1 MANNQTARPVN
12 TLTGSGYFSRADIY
26 GGMGVSTSGEAV
38 PEPIEQDALSN
49 TETAMPSKKSTTSIW
64 LWLGIIAAV
73 FLLFHLK

>member
-1 MANNQTARPVN
+1 
-12 TLTGSGYFSRADIY
+12 
-26 GGMGVSTSGEAV
+26 MGVSTSGEAV